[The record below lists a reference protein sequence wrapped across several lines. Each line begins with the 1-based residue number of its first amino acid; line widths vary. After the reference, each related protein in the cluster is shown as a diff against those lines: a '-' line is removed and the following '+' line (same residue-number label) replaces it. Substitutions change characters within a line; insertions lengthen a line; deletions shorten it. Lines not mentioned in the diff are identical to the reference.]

1 MKDETSNFSLLKE
14 DNIFFFPNK
23 NEDWSK
29 KEALEASSK
38 KQARKFVLKLSRKYL
53 V

>member
-1 MKDETSNFSLLKE
+1 MKKTSNLSLLKG
-14 DNIFFFPNK
+14 DNIFFPNK

-38 KQARKFVLKLSRKYL
+38 KQARKFVLKLSSRYL